1 MIKIENKNIN
11 DLQNFNKILYKI
23 NDNEYY
29 TQITK
34 DDKQQIIIYDDDL
47 NIIKSVNV
55 PSYYSDYI
63 LRKFKNIYLLFC
75 SSILRYATTNFEDY
89 KIPNHHITL
98 EDFKNNHE
106 IEGKII
112 IVKRTFN
119 GTFKTYGLFSENGY
133 DWVEFFRNKNYN
145 TSIINDSFANK
156 CFVILTKETENEE
169 GLKINIHYMLF
180 NTFLII
186 FDSAFNTIDKQ
197 ENINVIKIDNNK
209 YMIYNKDTKDFYKI
223 ENE

>member
-11 DLQNFNKILYKI
+11 DLPSFNKILYKI

-29 TQITK
+29 TQLT
-34 DDKQQIIIYDDDL
+34 DDNEQIIIYDDNL

-55 PSYYSDYI
+55 PDHYADYI
-63 LRKFKNIYLLFC
+63 LRKFKNIYLLFR
-75 SSILRYATTNFEDY
+75 SSILRYATTDFEDF
-89 KIPNHHITL
+89 KIPNHHIIL
-98 EDFKNNHE
+98 EDFKNNYE
-106 IEGKII
+106 INDKII
-112 IVKRTFN
+112 IIKRSFN
-119 GTFKTYGLFSENGY
+119 GAFKTYGLVSENGY
-133 DWVEFFRNKNYN
+133 DWFEFFRNKNYN

-156 CFVILTKETENEE
+156 CFVVLTKETENKE

-186 FDSAFNTIDKQ
+186 FDNYFNIIDKQ
-197 ENINVIKIDNNK
+197 ENINVIKINKNK